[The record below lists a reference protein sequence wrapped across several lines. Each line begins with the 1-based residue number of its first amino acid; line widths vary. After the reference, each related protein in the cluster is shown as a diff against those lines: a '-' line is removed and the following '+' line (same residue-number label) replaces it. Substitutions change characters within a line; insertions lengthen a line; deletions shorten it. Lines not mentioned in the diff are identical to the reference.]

1 VSARASSGIRFAL
14 LGLAM
19 LAAFFAKG
27 CATDGYYT
35 DGYYTGG
42 GMYGNAYYGDFWY
55 WNDCCYRHPGGMG
68 PPPARPSPPI
78 ARPPRPMNP
87 VAIPPSRPMPMPRP
101 SVRR

>member
-1 VSARASSGIRFAL
+1 MSARSSPGMRFAS
-14 LGLAM
+14 LGLFM
-19 LAAFFAKG
+19 LATLFAKG
-27 CATDGYYT
+27 CATDGYYA
-35 DGYYTGG
+35 GG
-42 GMYGNAYYGDFWY
+42 GIYGGAYYGDAWY